1 MVTYQTN
8 VWKENVMPLKYS
20 SNAKANLI
28 SKFVFLQLSFYLVV
42 DSLNGYMML
51 GLGVDAGL
59 SALYKSVLLTI
70 LLIYLSVFL
79 PKRLLFLLA
88 AICLLSLGEIA
99 SIFLLDTNGSKISFL
114 FQHILKVLTP
124 LILLF
129 FLIDRLE
136 KDRLFFVRILT
147 VIQING
153 LVFLCNMLAGA
164 FGLGFSTYG
173 QGGENAIG
181 SKGYFYAGNELS
193 ALLVVFGAF
202 YLARAYLNNKFHFI
216 VLAILSIAVGLLVST
231 KTSMLAVV
239 LLIII
244 MPVLYE
250 GRRLFL
256 LNNIPSI
263 IFALTLS
270 TVLVQALVIFE
281 AFTNAPVYSR
291 FLFFFERHGLA
302 GLLLSGRDIFLTEL
316 WLLFS
321 QKDLFLGFL
330 FGHGVSYYAE
340 FTKYSVEMDFLDM
353 FFWHGL
359 SGVFVLLIVFFHLSY
374 KSWINFSDNTYPF
387 ARIILVTNMMLLA
400 ISNFSGHI
408 FTSGMLA
415 FIWPCFVMLAYY
427 DPRRI
432 AVK

>member
-1 MVTYQTN
+1 
-8 VWKENVMPLKYS
+8 MPLKYS

-291 FLFFFERHGLA
+291 FLFFFERHGLV

>member
-1 MVTYQTN
+1 
-8 VWKENVMPLKYS
+8 MPLKYS

-302 GLLLSGRDIFLTEL
+302 GLLLSGRDTFLTEL

-374 KSWINFSDNTYPF
+374 KSWINFSDKTYPF

>member
-1 MVTYQTN
+1 
-8 VWKENVMPLKYS
+8 MPLKYS

-302 GLLLSGRDIFLTEL
+302 GLLLSGRDTFLTEL

>member
-1 MVTYQTN
+1 
-8 VWKENVMPLKYS
+8 
-20 SNAKANLI
+20 
-28 SKFVFLQLSFYLVV
+28 
-42 DSLNGYMML
+42 
-51 GLGVDAGL
+51 
-59 SALYKSVLLTI
+59 
-70 LLIYLSVFL
+70 
-79 PKRLLFLLA
+79 
-88 AICLLSLGEIA
+88 
-99 SIFLLDTNGSKISFL
+99 
-114 FQHILKVLTP
+114 
-124 LILLF
+124 
-129 FLIDRLE
+129 
-136 KDRLFFVRILT
+136 
-147 VIQING
+147 
-153 LVFLCNMLAGA
+153 
-164 FGLGFSTYG
+164 
-173 QGGENAIG
+173 
-181 SKGYFYAGNELS
+181 
-193 ALLVVFGAF
+193 
-202 YLARAYLNNKFHFI
+202 
-216 VLAILSIAVGLLVST
+216 
-231 KTSMLAVV
+231 MLAVV

-302 GLLLSGRDIFLTEL
+302 GLLLSGRDTFLTEL

>member
-1 MVTYQTN
+1 
-8 VWKENVMPLKYS
+8 MPLKYS

>member
-1 MVTYQTN
+1 M
-8 VWKENVMPLKYS
+8 MRLKYS

-28 SKFVFLQLSFYLVV
+28 SKFVFLQLSLYLAV
-42 DSLNGYMML
+42 DSLNGFMML
-51 GLGVDAGL
+51 GLGVDASL

-70 LLIYLSVFL
+70 LLMYLSVFL
-79 PKRLLFLLA
+79 PRRLLFLLT
-88 AICLLSLGEIA
+88 AICVLSLGEIV
-99 SIFLLDTNGSKISFL
+99 SIFLLDTDGNKISFL

-129 FLIDRLE
+129 FLIDRSK
-136 KDRLFFVRILT
+136 KDRLFFTRILT

-153 LVFLCNMLAGA
+153 LVFLCNMLAGV
-164 FGLGFSTYG
+164 FGFGFSTYG
-173 QGGENAIG
+173 QGGENTIG
-181 SKGYFYAGNELS
+181 SKGYFYAGNEIS
-193 ALLVVFGAF
+193 ALLVVFCAF
-202 YLARAYLNNKFHFI
+202 YLARAYLNNKFYYI
-216 VLAILSIAVGLLVST
+216 LLSILSIGIGLLVST

-239 LLIII
+239 LLVFLV
-244 MPVLYE
+244 PVLYE

-263 IFALTLS
+263 VFVLTLLIIS
-270 TVLVQALVIFE
+270 VQAFVIFE
-281 AFTNAPVYSR
+281 AFMNAPVYSR
-291 FLFFFERHGLA
+291 FLFFFEKHGLA
-302 GLLLSGRDIFLTEL
+302 GLLLSGRDTFLTEL
-316 WLLFS
+316 WLLFF

-340 FTKYSVEMDFLDM
+340 FAKYSVEMDFFDM

-359 SGVFVLLIVFFHLSY
+359 LGIFILLIVFVHLSY
-374 KSWINFSDNTYPF
+374 KSWVNFSDNAYPF
-387 ARIILVTNMMLLA
+387 ARVILVTNMMLLA

-427 DPRRI
+427 DPRR
-432 AVK
+432 VTEK

>member
-1 MVTYQTN
+1 M
-8 VWKENVMPLKYS
+8 MRFKYS

-28 SKFVFLQLSFYLVV
+28 SKFVFLQLSLYLAV
-42 DSLNGYMML
+42 DSLNGFMML
-51 GLGVDAGL
+51 GLGVDASL

-70 LLIYLSVFL
+70 LLMYLSVFL
-79 PKRLLFLLA
+79 PRRLLFLLT
-88 AICLLSLGEIA
+88 AICVLSLGEIV
-99 SIFLLDTNGSKISFL
+99 SIFLLDTDGNKISFL

-129 FLIDRLE
+129 FLIDRSK
-136 KDRLFFVRILT
+136 KDRLFFTRILT

-153 LVFLCNMLAGA
+153 LVFLCNMLAGV
-164 FGLGFSTYG
+164 FGFGFSTYG
-173 QGGENAIG
+173 QGGENTIG
-181 SKGYFYAGNELS
+181 SKGYFYAGNEIS
-193 ALLVVFGAF
+193 ALLVVFCAF
-202 YLARAYLNNKFHFI
+202 YLARAYLNNKFYYI
-216 VLAILSIAVGLLVST
+216 LLSILSIGIGLLVST

-239 LLIII
+239 LLVFLV
-244 MPVLYE
+244 PVLYE

-263 IFALTLS
+263 VFVLTLLIIS
-270 TVLVQALVIFE
+270 VQAFVIFE
-281 AFTNAPVYSR
+281 AFMNAPVYSR
-291 FLFFFERHGLA
+291 FLFFFEKHGLA
-302 GLLLSGRDIFLTEL
+302 GLLLSGRDTFLTEL

-340 FTKYSVEMDFLDM
+340 FAKYSVEMDFFDM

-359 SGVFVLLIVFFHLSY
+359 LGIFILLIVFVHLSY
-374 KSWINFSDNTYPF
+374 KSWVNFSDNAYPF
-387 ARIILVTNMMLLA
+387 ARVILVTNMMLLA

-427 DPRRI
+427 DPRR
-432 AVK
+432 VTEK

>member
-1 MVTYQTN
+1 M
-8 VWKENVMPLKYS
+8 MRFKYS

-28 SKFVFLQLSFYLVV
+28 SKFVFLQLSLYLAV
-42 DSLNGYMML
+42 DSLNGFMML
-51 GLGVDAGL
+51 GLGVDASL

-70 LLIYLSVFL
+70 LLMYLSVFL
-79 PKRLLFLLA
+79 PRRLLFLLT
-88 AICLLSLGEIA
+88 AICVLSLGEIV
-99 SIFLLDTNGSKISFL
+99 SIFLLDTDGNKISFL

-129 FLIDRLE
+129 FLIDRSK
-136 KDRLFFVRILT
+136 KDRLFFTRILT

-153 LVFLCNMLAGA
+153 LVFLCNMLAGV
-164 FGLGFSTYG
+164 FGFGFSTYG
-173 QGGENAIG
+173 QGGENTIG
-181 SKGYFYAGNELS
+181 SKGYFYAGNEIS
-193 ALLVVFGAF
+193 ALLVVFCAF
-202 YLARAYLNNKFHFI
+202 YLARAYLNNKFYYI
-216 VLAILSIAVGLLVST
+216 LLSILSIGIGLLVST

-239 LLIII
+239 LLVFLV
-244 MPVLYE
+244 PVLYE

-263 IFALTLS
+263 VFVLTLLIIS
-270 TVLVQALVIFE
+270 VQAFVIFE
-281 AFTNAPVYSR
+281 AFMNAPVYSR
-291 FLFFFERHGLA
+291 FLFFFEKHGLA
-302 GLLLSGRDIFLTEL
+302 GLLLSGRDTFLTEL
-316 WLLFS
+316 WLLFF

-340 FTKYSVEMDFLDM
+340 FAKYSVEMDFFDM

-359 SGVFVLLIVFFHLSY
+359 LGIFILLIVFVHLSY
-374 KSWINFSDNTYPF
+374 KSWVNFSDNAYPF
-387 ARIILVTNMMLLA
+387 ARVILVTNMMLLA

-427 DPRRI
+427 DPRR
-432 AVK
+432 VTEK

>member
-1 MVTYQTN
+1 
-8 VWKENVMPLKYS
+8 MPLKYS

-216 VLAILSIAVGLLVST
+216 VLAILCIAVGLLVST

-374 KSWINFSDNTYPF
+374 KSWINFSDNAYPF

>member
-1 MVTYQTN
+1 M
-8 VWKENVMPLKYS
+8 MRLKYS

-28 SKFVFLQLSFYLVV
+28 SKFVFLQLSLYLAV
-42 DSLNGYMML
+42 DSLNGFMML
-51 GLGVDAGL
+51 GLGVDASL

-70 LLIYLSVFL
+70 LLMYLSVFL
-79 PKRLLFLLA
+79 PRRLLFLLT
-88 AICLLSLGEIA
+88 AICVLSLGEIV
-99 SIFLLDTNGSKISFL
+99 SIFLLDTDGNKISFL

-129 FLIDRLE
+129 FLIDRSK
-136 KDRLFFVRILT
+136 KDRLFFTRILT

-153 LVFLCNMLAGA
+153 LVFLCNMLAGV
-164 FGLGFSTYG
+164 FGFGFSTYG
-173 QGGENAIG
+173 QGGENTIG
-181 SKGYFYAGNELS
+181 SKGYFYAGNEIS
-193 ALLVVFGAF
+193 ALLVVFCAF
-202 YLARAYLNNKFHFI
+202 YLARAYLNNKFYYI
-216 VLAILSIAVGLLVST
+216 LLSILSIGIGLLVST

-239 LLIII
+239 LLVFLV
-244 MPVLYE
+244 PVLYE

-263 IFALTLS
+263 VFVLTLLIIS
-270 TVLVQALVIFE
+270 VQAFVIFE
-281 AFTNAPVYSR
+281 AFMNAPVYSR
-291 FLFFFERHGLA
+291 FLFFFEKHGLA
-302 GLLLSGRDIFLTEL
+302 GLLLSGRDTFLTEL
-316 WLLFS
+316 WLLFF

-340 FTKYSVEMDFLDM
+340 FAKYSVEMDFFDM

-359 SGVFVLLIVFFHLSY
+359 LGIFILLIVFVHLSY
-374 KSWINFSDNTYPF
+374 KSWVNFSDNAYPF
-387 ARIILVTNMMLLA
+387 ARVILVTNMMLLA

-427 DPRRI
+427 DPRL
-432 AVK
+432 VTEK

>member
-1 MVTYQTN
+1 MR
-8 VWKENVMPLKYS
+8 LKYS

-28 SKFVFLQLSFYLVV
+28 SKFVFLQLSLYLAV
-42 DSLNGYMML
+42 DSLNGFMML
-51 GLGVDAGL
+51 GLGVDASL

-70 LLIYLSVFL
+70 LLMYLSVFL
-79 PKRLLFLLA
+79 PRRLLFLLT
-88 AICLLSLGEIA
+88 AICVLSLGEIV
-99 SIFLLDTNGSKISFL
+99 SIFLLDTDGNKISFL

-129 FLIDRLE
+129 FLIDRSK
-136 KDRLFFVRILT
+136 KDRLFFTRILT

-153 LVFLCNMLAGA
+153 LVFLCNMLAGV
-164 FGLGFSTYG
+164 FGFGFSTYG
-173 QGGENAIG
+173 QGGENTIG
-181 SKGYFYAGNELS
+181 SKGYFYAGNEIS
-193 ALLVVFGAF
+193 ALLVVFCAF
-202 YLARAYLNNKFHFI
+202 YLARAYLNNKFYYI
-216 VLAILSIAVGLLVST
+216 LLSILSIGIGLLVST

-239 LLIII
+239 LLVFLV
-244 MPVLYE
+244 PVLYE

-263 IFALTLS
+263 VFVLTLLIIS
-270 TVLVQALVIFE
+270 VQAFVIFE
-281 AFTNAPVYSR
+281 AFMNAPVYSR
-291 FLFFFERHGLA
+291 FLFFFEQHGLA
-302 GLLLSGRDIFLTEL
+302 GLLLSGRDTFLTEL
-316 WLLFS
+316 WLLFF

-340 FTKYSVEMDFLDM
+340 FAKYSVEMDFFDM

-359 SGVFVLLIVFFHLSY
+359 LGIFILLIVFVHLSY
-374 KSWINFSDNTYPF
+374 KSWVNFSDNAYPF
-387 ARIILVTNMMLLA
+387 ARVILVTNMMLLA

-427 DPRRI
+427 DPRR
-432 AVK
+432 VTEK

>member
-1 MVTYQTN
+1 
-8 VWKENVMPLKYS
+8 MPLKYS

-302 GLLLSGRDIFLTEL
+302 GLLLSGRDTFLTEL

-374 KSWINFSDNTYPF
+374 KSWINFSDNAYPF

>member
-1 MVTYQTN
+1 
-8 VWKENVMPLKYS
+8 MPLKYS

-263 IFALTLS
+263 VFVLTLS

-374 KSWINFSDNTYPF
+374 KSWINFSDNAYPF

>member
-1 MVTYQTN
+1 M
-8 VWKENVMPLKYS
+8 MLLKYS
-20 SNAKANLI
+20 SEAKANLI
-28 SKFVFLQLSFYLVV
+28 SKLVFLQLSLYLVV
-42 DSLNGYMML
+42 DSLNGFMML
-51 GLGVDAGL
+51 GLGVDASL
-59 SALYKSVLLTI
+59 SALYKSALLI
-70 LLIYLSVFL
+70 LLLIYLSVFL
-79 PKRLLFLLA
+79 PRHTVFILA
-88 AICLLSLGEIA
+88 AVCVLSLGEIV
-99 SIFLLDTNGSKISFL
+99 SIFSLDTDGSKVSFL
-114 FQHILKVLTP
+114 IQHILKVLSP
-124 LILLF
+124 LILFLFLLDRLKRDHLF
-129 FLIDRLE
+129 F
-136 KDRLFFVRILT
+136 KRILT

-153 LVFLCNMLAGA
+153 LVFLCNMLAGV
-164 FGLGFSTYG
+164 FGFGFSTYG
-173 QGGENAIG
+173 QGGENMVG
-181 SKGYFYAGNELS
+181 SKGYFYAGNEIS
-193 ALLVVFGAF
+193 AILVVFGAF
-202 YLARAYLNNKFHFI
+202 YLARAYLNNKLHFI
-216 VLAILSIAVGLLVST
+216 VVAILSIAVGFLVST

-239 LLIII
+239 LLIVL

-263 IFALTLS
+263 VFVLTLS

-281 AFTNAPVYSR
+281 AFTNAPVYAR

-302 GLLLSGRDIFLTEL
+302 GLLLSGRDTFLTEL
-316 WLLFS
+316 WVLFS

-330 FGHGVSYYAE
+330 FGNGVSYYAE
-340 FTKYSVEMDFLDM
+340 FTKYSVEMDFFDM

-374 KSWINFSDNTYPF
+374 KSWISFSDKVYPF
-387 ARIILVTNMMLLA
+387 ARIILVTNMLLLA

-427 DPRRI
+427 DPRRV